1 MELKVRFTGRDALV
15 RDVLAVVGP
24 EGRRD
29 LMSVGAKALHAL
41 VRRHLRDAARTR
53 HRWSGMLG
61 ARPTGHLE
69 RGARAVTWHASAS
82 YGAVEVAVPGIT
94 RAFGDVV
101 VRPVHAG
108 RLTVPACAVSYGRRA
123 AEAKALGWRLFRG
136 RGKGE
141 RILFGRK
148 GRETRVLYW
157 LRDEVTLP
165 MDRGLLPDDRTVS
178 ETVDLAF
185 AREIMRVA
193 GKVCRLA

>member
-24 EGRRD
+24 EGRRG

-53 HRWSGMLG
+53 HKWAGRLG

-82 YGAVEVAVPGIT
+82 RGAVEVAVPGIT
-94 RAFGDVV
+94 RAFGDLT
-101 VRPVHAG
+101 VRPVHADK
-108 RLTVPACAVSYGRRA
+108 LTVPACAVSYGRRA

-136 RGKGE
+136 RGRGE

-193 GKVCRLA
+193 RKVCGRA